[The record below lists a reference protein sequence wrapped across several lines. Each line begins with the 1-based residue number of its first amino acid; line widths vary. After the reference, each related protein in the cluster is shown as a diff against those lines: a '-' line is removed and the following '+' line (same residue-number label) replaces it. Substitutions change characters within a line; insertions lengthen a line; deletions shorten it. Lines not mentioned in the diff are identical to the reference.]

1 MNKFKIIITLLIFG
15 MTINTNAQFF
25 KKLKEKAAK
34 KIEREA
40 ERRAQR
46 RVDKKIDKVYDKTE
60 EKIDK
65 TTKKKKKS
73 KKGKTKKKNKDTNV
87 IGGNDSST
95 KVDTG
100 TSNSN
105 SQGSVSKTKDFISGN
120 KVLFLEHFQNDA
132 MGDFPVTW
140 NTNSSG
146 EIVTFDGNN
155 TRWLQLGNKG
165 QFTPD
170 GITNI
175 PENSTFEFD
184 LYVTDNYSFYSS
196 GFWVNFVEIKDRR
209 KDFTKWKRFSNGTD
223 GVRLWLHP
231 VAADNKRGRTE
242 IKTYVNNSLIIEN
255 KKEIDEFTKN
265 KNSVHISIWRQ
276 KTRIRVY
283 IDDEKIWDLPRA
295 FDNANYNS
303 IVFGSGD
310 GKDQA
315 YFYLSNLRLA
325 TAGKDTRHA
334 ILETGKFETNEILF
348 DTNKSSIQVSS
359 FSILNELGKVL
370 QENPNLKL
378 KIIGHTDSDGTVS
391 SNQILSE
398 NRAKSVKQYFNTH
411 FSIDQIR
418 IKTEGKG
425 ESNPVDT
432 NTTQKG
438 KANNR
443 RVEFIK
449 L

>member
-1 MNKFKIIITLLIFG
+1 MKNLKIIITLLIFST
-15 MTINTNAQFF
+15 TINTNAQFF
-25 KKLKEKAAK
+25 KKLKEKAEK

-40 ERRAQR
+40 EKRAQR
-46 RVDKKIDKVYDKTE
+46 RVDKKIDKTFDGA
-60 EKIDK
+60 EKEIDE
-65 TTKKKKKS
+65 TVTPKKS
-73 KKGKTKKKNKDTNV
+73 KKRKKKKNTNV
-87 IGGNDSST
+87 IGSNDNISEN
-95 KVDTG
+95 DNTG
-100 TSNSN
+100 AIKR
-105 SQGSVSKTKDFISGN
+105 GSVRSAKDFAPGN
-120 KVLFLEHFQNDA
+120 KAIFSDQYQNDA
-132 MGDFPVTW
+132 IGDFPVAW

-155 TRWLQLGNKG
+155 TKWLQLGNKG

-184 LYVTDNYSFYSS
+184 LYVSNNYNFYSS
-196 GFWVNFVEIKDRR
+196 GFWVNFVEINDKR
-209 KDFTKWKRFSNGTD
+209 KDFTKWKRFSNGNN

-231 VAADNKRGRTE
+231 VAANNKRGRTE
-242 IKTYVNNSLIIEN
+242 IKTYVDNSLIIEN
-255 KKEIDEFTKN
+255 KKEIDVFTKN

-283 IDDEKIWDLPRA
+283 IDDKKIWDLPRA

-315 YFYLSNLRLA
+315 YFYVANLRLA
-325 TAGKDTRHA
+325 VAGEDKRHA

-348 DTNKSSIQVSS
+348 DTSKSSIKPSS
-359 FSILNELGKVL
+359 FSILNEIGKVL
-370 QENPNLKL
+370 QENSNLRL
-378 KIIGHTDSDGTVS
+378 NIIGHTDSDGQTS
-391 SNQILSE
+391 ANQILSE
-398 NRAKSVKQYFNTH
+398 DRAKSVKQYFNNH
-411 FSIDQIR
+411 FSIALNRLQ
-418 IKTEGKG
+418 TEGKG
-425 ESNPVDT
+425 ESKPVDT
-432 NTTQKG
+432 NNTQKG

-443 RVEFIK
+443 RVVFIK